1 MSEAGEHRFAAL
13 VRERG
18 GVVVDGLGRSG
29 GPAPAGARFAA
40 LLSRA
45 EDISPPLARL
55 AGGEVPA
62 FLLTAG
68 RVGGGQDEPRSR
80 EVPASL
86 VARVL
91 DAALAGD
98 VDWER
103 DPDFGFE
110 LPMAFPGLAPGELL
124 TLVPRFLYAR
134 TDRVYEYAALVPR
147 ALAALAA
154 A

>member
-1 MSEAGEHRFAAL
+1 VSEGEHPFAAL

-18 GVVVDGLGRSG
+18 GVVLDGADRLGE
-29 GPAPAGARFAA
+29 PAPPGARFVA

-45 EDISPPLARL
+45 EEISPPLARV
-55 AGGEVPA
+55 AEGEVPA
-62 FLLTAG
+62 FLVTAG
-68 RVGGGQDEPRSR
+68 RVGGGEDEPRSR
-80 EVPASL
+80 PITADL
-86 VARVL
+86 VGRVL

-110 LPMAFPGLAPGELL
+110 LPMALPGLEPDELL

-134 TDRVYEYAALVPR
+134 TDRVYEYAAMVPEAR
-147 ALAALAA
+147 AAG
-154 A
+154 